1 MDENEISERHPALRC
16 YYLWVKAFVEGGHLI
31 LASKNKMG
39 GGKQGPGW
47 GGGLGVPRRMGVQR
61 FQK

>member
-1 MDENEISERHPALRC
+1 M
-16 YYLWVKAFVEGGHLI
+16 
-31 LASKNKMG
+31 ASKNKMG

-47 GGGLGVPRRMGVQR
+47 GGGLGVPRRMGVER